1 MNTALTKG
9 NLLSAENTLKLSQS
23 GYELLD
29 KKRNIL
35 IKECTKLSEKA
46 LSIQG
51 EINSTFLAAY
61 SALRTAYLETGIEL
75 IEKTSVCINEEN
87 SLSVKSRSIMGV
99 EIPSVFMEETDAFPV
114 YGFQN
119 SSSSLD
125 EAILNFTEL
134 KKLTKQLAEIE
145 NSVFVLSENIK
156 KTQKRTNALKNII
169 IPKYE
174 EEIKIISAAL
184 EEKEREEYSRLKV
197 IKNIL

>member
-9 NLLSAENTLKLSQS
+9 NLLSAQNTLRLSRS

-35 IKECTKLSEKA
+35 IKEYTVLSEKA
-46 LSIQG
+46 ASIRR
-51 EINSTFLAAY
+51 EITSTFHSAY
-61 SALRTAYLETGIEL
+61 SALQTAYLETGIEL
-75 IEKTSVCINEEN
+75 IEKTAVCINEEC
-87 SLSVKSRSIMGV
+87 SLTIKSRSIMGV
-99 EIPSVFMEETDAFPV
+99 EIPSLSMEETKAFPV

-119 SSSSLD
+119 SSSALD
-125 EAILNFTEL
+125 EAILKFVEL

-145 NSVFVLSENIK
+145 NAVFVLSENIK

-174 EEIKIISAAL
+174 EEIKIISSAL
-184 EEKEREEYSRLKV
+184 EEKEREEHSRLMV
-197 IKNIL
+197 IKEGM